1 MDDSWRSK
9 LKRFFSNDSK
19 GMHLLIGIL
28 SALGIPLSLYGA
40 LAQGRFL
47 SILNG
52 ALCLSIAVD
61 SFRAWRNFP
70 DEDED
75 E

>member
-1 MDDSWRSK
+1 MDDSWLSK

-19 GMHLLIGIL
+19 GLRLLVGII
-28 SALGIPLSLYGA
+28 SALGVPLSLYGA
-40 LAQGRFL
+40 LAQDSFL

-70 DEDED
+70 DEEED